1 MTVSWHGLLNCREI
15 YQNISFSLNY
25 CNKCFFLMLI
35 RMGSDEMTSDLPP
48 LQMTPQASVIPN
60 VDSLIGDL
68 LDINPPMAQ
77 QPSMMVPSASLA
89 ASSGPS
95 QSSAIMDLLGDGLDT
110 FVSVFFLVSAGK
122 NISQNLLNYCGI
134 YVRY

>member
-1 MTVSWHGLLNCREI
+1 M
-15 YQNISFSLNY
+15 F
-25 CNKCFFLMLI
+25 M

-77 QPSMMVPSASLA
+77 QPSMMVPSAGLA

-95 QSSAIMDLLGDGLDT
+95 QSSAIMDLLGDGLDS
-110 FVSVFFLVSAGK
+110 FVSVLCLVFTDTI
-122 NISQNLLNYCGI
+122 ISQHFLNCCALYKILGG
-134 YVRY
+134 VVE